1 MYANKEDRKKWW
13 KKYKEEHR
21 EEIKQRNHLYWKS
34 KDGKEN
40 KKRYYKN
47 HQEEIIQKVTN
58 YRNQNQDKV
67 KTYNKKYYNEIRNKA
82 ILVWEET
89 NGIVPDGCLIIH
101 KDKNKNNNN
110 LDNLEMITRKE
121 LGTMNLNNLAISE
134 NKEITEVNI
143 LLAKIKNKT
152 RDIRRTK

>member
-13 KKYKEEHR
+13 KKYKEKHR

-47 HQEEIIQKVTN
+47 HQEEIIQKATN

-89 NGIVPDGCLIIH
+89 NGIVPNGCLIIH

-134 NKEITEVNI
+134 NKEITEINI
-143 LLAKIKNKT
+143 LLVKIKNKT